1 MALII
6 DPHLDSG
13 QANWP
18 SPQSISADSRG
29 NFDGQT
35 NELLTLEQSNLTS
48 HQLQVW
54 MGQSLIPEVPIYNLA
69 VALKIH
75 GAVDLVH
82 FGKAFQVLI
91 NSSDALRTVIEEI
104 DGVPMQRILAT
115 LTYTTSFV
123 DLSSLPDPHARA
135 HNWMLERCNT
145 LLDRQRRLFDSTLI
159 KLAETEFVW
168 CLVVHH
174 LISDSW
180 SFELIYCHMADL
192 YRRSMQGE
200 LPDSLKLFPFANYVS
215 HERVQRNSPRHRSS
229 KAYWK
234 EFLSETGDETV
245 FYGKAREKATTRVRR
260 ISRDLGP
267 GRTRRL
273 RSVLASVGQ
282 QASVLQI
289 FAGILVGYLHCLNG
303 KETYVIGIP
312 FHNRRSKI
320 FKETIGFFSEVLP
333 VRISLGDDETF
344 VSLLPKLKAAVFQAA
359 RHGGY
364 AVASPYFKRPYD
376 VVLNYHTH
384 SFSDFAGM
392 AAWQQWIHNGHGDE
406 SLTIQ
411 ISDFGSSKS
420 LAVDF
425 ELHEAIFSEQQSEQ
439 AASHF
444 FRVLDA
450 FLADPQQ
457 LLRRLSLLSPEE
469 AQRVAMAW
477 NQTTSEPLE
486 ERYAHNL
493 FEDQV
498 RQRPD
503 ALAVVLE
510 EEKLSYRELNG
521 RANQLAHR
529 LQSFGVGPE
538 TPVGLCVERSPEM
551 IVGILGILKAG
562 AAYVPIDPGY
572 PTEWANFI
580 VADTK
585 IPVLVTQ
592 EKLLERVAGQLKT
605 ICLDAN
611 TDDLSQESDDDI
623 DSAVA
628 GHHLA
633 YIIYTSGS
641 TGNPKGVEIT
651 HTALAN
657 YVCQAAGIFGLSSAD
672 RVLQFASIS
681 SDMSVEEIFTCLI
694 RGAALVLRTDSMPDS
709 AAEFLEKCRDW
720 GITVL
725 DLPTAY
731 WHELTAALFSEHL
744 SIPPGVRLVI
754 IGGERAIPERL
765 ALWQACVSRHVKLLN
780 TYGPAETTVVATVY
794 DLTDFPTENG
804 CFGELPIGRPIPNVN
819 TYVLDENLTPVPV
832 GVPGELCIGGVG
844 LARGYL
850 NQLELT
856 TERFVQNPFLEGVRL
871 YRTGDLVRCR
881 ADGNLEFVRRI
892 DRQVKIRGFRVELEG
907 IEAALRKHPLVAHA
921 VVVHDNASSQRGLI
935 AYLIPREAAVLNFED
950 VRHFV
955 STKLPDYM
963 IPTTWGLLESLPRSM
978 SGKVNRRALP
988 LPQKSPLPG
997 PTLVS
1002 PRTPTETKIAD
1013 LWCHVLG
1020 LRQVG
1025 RYDHFFELGGHS
1037 LLAVQ
1042 VISRL
1047 RKELQVEIPLR
1058 VIFDAPTVTQL
1069 AKHVD
1074 AALQASENHDGP
1086 VPARASMD
1094 RKEVYL
1100 SSSQSRIW
1108 YMHQLSPES
1117 AAYNITAPIRFTG
1130 LLNKEALKRS
1140 IEAMAQRHESLRTTF
1155 RSVDGKPVQV
1165 IAPAVTI
1172 ELPEKDLRAVP
1183 EELRLSEAK
1192 RMLGEEA
1199 RRPFDL
1205 EKGPLIRL
1213 LFLQLAT
1220 DDHILLI
1227 NMHHVISDQW
1237 SMGIIAREVTTLY
1250 NTFCQASKA
1259 PMDGSIAQ
1267 YADFATWQDQS
1278 LTPDQLQVELSYWR
1292 SKLADSEPLTLPT
1305 DYPRPAA
1312 QTFHGAHQ
1320 SFSLQTGLVERL
1332 KKLAIQHNATL
1343 YILFL
1348 AAFKA
1353 LLVRYTGQHDVI
1365 IGSPVA
1371 NRSRLEW
1378 ENIIGTFI
1386 NIVVLR
1392 TDLSDNPTFRQ
1403 VVERVREVALDA
1415 FAHAELPFERLVQEL
1430 QPNRDSSRSPLIQ
1443 VLFNFQS
1450 APVGKIEL
1458 LGLSWMPFEI
1468 DQSASQ
1474 FDLSV
1479 TIDPQLTRK
1488 ILVAYNTD
1496 LYNAATIARFLRHY
1510 ERLLELAAANPDLP
1524 IGKFQ
1529 ILSDHER
1536 RQLLYDWN
1544 ETTVSFPQCC
1554 IHDLFEAQARQN
1566 PDSVAV
1572 VFKEQ
1577 QITYRDLDRR
1587 ADQVARQLRTMDV
1600 KPEVVVGIC
1609 LERSPELV
1617 IGLLGILKAGG
1628 AYLPIDPAYPLE
1640 RIGFMIE
1647 DSGMQVL
1654 LTQEKLFRDLPLSR
1668 CSVLCLDRLPEIP
1681 MLSNVQVTAQPSDL
1695 AYVIYTSGSTG
1706 KPKGVEIQHRALV
1719 NFLHSLRQRP
1729 GLTEQDVFL
1738 SVTTISF
1745 DIAAL
1750 EIFLPLTVGARVV
1763 LASRDIAADGRR
1775 LKDLIE
1781 TAGATVMQATPS
1793 TWRMLIEAGWTG
1805 CEKFKILCGGE
1816 ALPLDLAKDLLKRGN
1831 AAWNLYGPTETTV
1844 WSAVWRVESGC
1855 DTLSV
1860 GNPINN
1866 TQLYILDAN
1875 LEPVPF
1881 GVRGELYIGGKGVA
1895 RGYLNRPELTAEKF
1909 IRNPHSADSDARMF
1923 RTGDLARHLPDGNI
1937 EWLGRIDEQVK
1948 IRGHRIELGEIEA
1961 ALHLHPAISQAVV
1974 VGRKDAV
1981 GETSLVAYVVAH
1993 KNAVCQVEEL
2003 RQFLVR
2009 KLVDHM
2015 IPSVFAF
2022 LETLPLT
2029 PSGKVNRQALPPP
2042 DLVGAGQVKTIV
2054 APRERLEFQLA
2065 RIWERV
2071 LGVKRIGMGH
2081 NFFELGGHSLKAVRL
2096 LAEIEKELGVDL
2108 PLNVIFKAPTVERLA
2123 SIIRDN
2129 GWLPPRNCL
2138 VEMRAGGF
2146 KPPLFLIH
2154 GGYSALVK
2162 YLGDDQPVYSLSL
2175 FGLFE
2180 KDLISIRLEDIAT
2193 RYIQSIRTLQPRG
2206 PYYIGGYSA
2215 AGIIAFEMARQLRM
2229 EGESVA
2235 LLALFD
2241 THGPESRALPIG
2253 DRIVAYL
2260 TIMRRIGLS
2269 DGLQYGI
2276 GKMSALKEDVVRSF
2290 WYLIHRHSLR
2300 ANLPMALTPRNINM
2314 IYLKALRE
2322 YLPQAY
2328 PGRAV
2333 LFRAQDRNIAFE
2345 ADSQLGWSG
2354 MATGGFTVHEVPG
2367 NHFSMLAEPHVDAV
2381 VDELQAYLREAQPE
2395 P

>member
-1 MALII
+1 MI
-6 DPHLDSG
+6 
-13 QANWP
+13 
-18 SPQSISADSRG
+18 
-29 NFDGQT
+29 
-35 NELLTLEQSNLTS
+35 
-48 HQLQVW
+48 
-54 MGQSLIPEVPIYNLA
+54 
-69 VALKIH
+69 
-75 GAVDLVH
+75 
-82 FGKAFQVLI
+82 
-91 NSSDALRTVIEEI
+91 
-104 DGVPMQRILAT
+104 
-115 LTYTTSFV
+115 
-123 DLSSLPDPHARA
+123 
-135 HNWMLERCNT
+135 ERCNT
-145 LLDRQRRLFDSTLI
+145 LLDWQRRLFDSTLI
-159 KLAETEFVW
+159 KLAETEFIW

-174 LISDSW
+174 LICDSW
-180 SFELIYCHMADL
+180 SFELIYRHMADL
-192 YRRSMQGE
+192 YRRFVQGE
-200 LPDSLKLFPFANYVS
+200 LPDSVKLFPFADYVS
-215 HERVQRNSPRHRSS
+215 HERLQRNSPRHRSS
-229 KAYWK
+229 EAYWK
-234 EFLSETGDETV
+234 EFLSESGDEMV
-245 FYGKAREKATTRVRR
+245 FYGKAREKAITRVRR
-260 ISRDLGP
+260 VSRDLGP
-267 GRTRRL
+267 ERASRL
-273 RSVLASVGQ
+273 RAVLASAGAETE
-282 QASVLQI
+282 QASLLQI
-289 FAGILVGYLHCLNG
+289 FAAILVGYLHCLNG
-303 KETYVIGIP
+303 KESYVIGIP
-312 FHNRRSKI
+312 FHNRRSKT

-344 VSLLPKLKAAVFQAA
+344 VSLLAKFKAAVFQAA

-364 AVASPYFKRPYD
+364 AVANPYFKRLYD
-376 VVLNYHTH
+376 VVLNYHTR

-392 AAWQQWIHNGHGDE
+392 AALPQWIHNGHGDE

-425 ELHEAIFSEQQSEQ
+425 DLHEAIFSEQQSEQ

-444 FRVLDA
+444 LRVLDA

-457 LLRRLSLLSPEE
+457 PLRRLSLLSPEE
-469 AQRVAMAW
+469 AQRFVMAW
-477 NQTTSEPLE
+477 NQIRTGPLE
-486 ERYAHNL
+486 ERCAHHL
-493 FEDQV
+493 FENQV
-498 RQRPD
+498 RQRPH

-510 EEKLSYRELNG
+510 EQRLSYRELNR

-538 TPVGLCVERSPEM
+538 TPVGLYVERSPEM

-562 AAYVPIDPGY
+562 AAYVPMDPGY
-572 PTEWANFI
+572 PGEWVNFV

-585 IPVLVTQ
+585 MPVLVTQ
-592 EKLLERVAGQLKT
+592 EKLLEGVAGPGPKT
-605 ICLDAN
+605 LCLDAEAE
-611 TDDLSQESDDDI
+611 DLSQESDDNI
-623 DSAVA
+623 DSGVA

-651 HTALAN
+651 HAALAN
-657 YVCQAAGIFGLSSAD
+657 YVGQAGGIFGLNPAD

-681 SDMSVEEIFTCLI
+681 SDISVEEIFPCLM

-709 AAEFLEKCRDW
+709 AAGFLEKCRDW

-731 WHELTAALFSEHL
+731 WHQLTAALFSEHL
-744 SIPPGVRLVI
+744 TIPARVRLVI

-765 ALWQACVSRHVKLLN
+765 TLWQACVNRGVKLLN

-794 DLTDFPTENG
+794 DLTDLPTENG
-804 CFGELPIGRPIPNVN
+804 CFGELPIGCPIPNVN
-819 TYVLDENLTPVPV
+819 TYVLDQNLTPVPV

-850 NQLELT
+850 NQPELT
-856 TERFVQNPFLEGVRL
+856 AERFVQNPFLEGGRL

-881 ADGNLEFVRRI
+881 RDGNLEFVRRI
-892 DRQVKIRGFRVELEG
+892 DRQVKIRGFRAELEG
-907 IEAALRKHPLVAHA
+907 IEAALRKHPLVADA

-935 AYLIPREAAVLNFED
+935 AYLIPKDAAVLNSED
-950 VRHFV
+950 VRNFV
-955 STKLPDYM
+955 RTKLPDYM
-963 IPTTWGLLESLPRSM
+963 IPTTWALLESLPRSL
-978 SGKVNRRALP
+978 SGKVDRRALALPEKTP
-988 LPQKSPLPG
+988 LPA
-997 PTLVS
+997 PTFVP
-1002 PRTPTETKIAD
+1002 PRTPTEAKIAD
-1013 LWCHVLG
+1013 LWRHVLG
-1020 LRQVG
+1020 LKEVG

-1047 RKELQVEIPLR
+1047 RKELRVEIPLR

-1074 AALQASENHDGP
+1074 AALRVGENHHGL
-1086 VPARASMD
+1086 VPAPASLV
-1094 RKEVYL
+1094 RREVCL
-1100 SSSQSRIW
+1100 SHSQSRIW
-1108 YMHQLSPES
+1108 YMHQLSPQS

-1130 LLNKEALKRS
+1130 LLHKEALKRS
-1140 IEAMAQRHESLRTTF
+1140 VEAMAQRHESLRTTF
-1155 RSVDGKPVQV
+1155 RSVDGNPVQV

-1172 ELPEKDLRAVP
+1172 ELPERDLRAVP

-1192 RMLGEEA
+1192 RVLGEEA

-1213 LFLQLAT
+1213 LLLQLGD

-1227 NMHHVISDQW
+1227 SMHHVISDQW

-1250 NTFCQASKA
+1250 NACCQASKA
-1259 PMDGSIAQ
+1259 PMDGSVTQ

-1278 LTPDQLQVELSYWR
+1278 LTPDRLQAELSYWR
-1292 SKLADSEPLTLPT
+1292 SKLTEAEPLTVPT
-1305 DYPRPAA
+1305 DYPRPAV

-1320 SFSLQTGLVERL
+1320 SLHLSTGLVERL
-1332 KKLAIQHNATL
+1332 KKLAARHNATL
-1343 YILFL
+1343 YIVFL

-1353 LLVRYTGQHDVI
+1353 LLARYSGQHDI
-1365 IGSPVA
+1365 TIGSPVA

-1415 FAHAELPFERLVQEL
+1415 FAHAELPFEQLVQEL
-1430 QPNRDSSRSPLIQ
+1430 RPDRDPSRSPLIQ

-1474 FDLSV
+1474 FDISV
-1479 TIDPQLTRK
+1479 TIDPELTRK

-1496 LYNAATIARFLRHY
+1496 LYNADTIARFLRHY
-1510 ERLLELAAANPDLP
+1510 ERLLEFAAANPDQL
-1524 IGKFQ
+1524 IAKFQ

-1536 RQLLYDWN
+1536 RQLHDWN

-1554 IHDLFEAQARQN
+1554 VHELFEAQAQQN

-1572 VFKEQ
+1572 VFEEQ
-1577 QITYRDLDRR
+1577 QITYRDLDCR
-1587 ADQVARQLRTMDV
+1587 ADQVARRLRTMGV

-1609 LERSPELV
+1609 VERSPELV

-1628 AYLPIDPAYPLE
+1628 AYLPIDPAYPME

-1647 DSGMQVL
+1647 DSGMEVL
-1654 LTQEKLFRDLPLSR
+1654 LTQEKLLRDLPLSG
-1668 CSVLCLDRLPEIP
+1668 CSVLCLDRLPEITIS
-1681 MLSNVQVTAQPSDL
+1681 SNLHVTAHPSNL

-1719 NFLHSLRQRP
+1719 NFLHSMRQKP
-1729 GLTEQDVFL
+1729 GLTEQDIFL

-1763 LASRDIAADGRR
+1763 LASRAIAADGRR
-1775 LKDLIE
+1775 LKDHIK
-1781 TAGATVMQATPS
+1781 TAGATIMQATPA

-1805 CEKFKILCGGE
+1805 CERFKILCGGE
-1816 ALPLDLAKDLLKRGN
+1816 MLPLDLARDLLKGGN

-1844 WSAVWRVESGC
+1844 WSAVWQVDAGC
-1855 DTLSV
+1855 DRPLI
-1860 GNPINN
+1860 GKPINN

-1875 LEPVPF
+1875 LEPVPV
-1881 GVRGELYIGGKGVA
+1881 GVPGELYVGGKGVA
-1895 RGYLNRPELTAEKF
+1895 RGYLKRAELTAEKF
-1909 IRNPHSADSDARMF
+1909 IRNPHSQDSDARMF
-1923 RTGDLARHLPDGNI
+1923 RTGDLARHLPEGNI
-1937 EWLGRIDEQVK
+1937 EWLGRIDQQVK

-1961 ALHLHPAISQAVV
+1961 ALSLHPAISQAVV
-1974 VGRKDAV
+1974 VERKDAV
-1981 GETSLVAYVVAH
+1981 GETGLVAYVVAR
-1993 KNAVCQVEEL
+1993 KDAACQVEGL
-2003 RQFLVR
+2003 RQFLAR
-2009 KLVDHM
+2009 RLPAYM
-2015 IPSVFAF
+2015 IPSAFAF

-2029 PSGKVNRQALPPP
+2029 PSGKVNRRALPPP
-2042 DLVGAGQVKTIV
+2042 DPVGAEQVKTIV
-2054 APRERLEFQLA
+2054 APRERLEFQLV

-2071 LGVKRIGMGH
+2071 LGVKCVGIGH

-2108 PLNVIFKAPTVERLA
+2108 PLNAIFKAPTVERLA

-2129 GWLPPRNCL
+2129 GWQPPRNCV

-2146 KPPLFLIH
+2146 KPPLFLVH
-2154 GGYSALVK
+2154 GGYSSLLQ

-2180 KDLISIRLEDIAT
+2180 KDLVSIHLEEIAT

-2206 PYYIGGYSA
+2206 PYYIGGYSG
-2215 AGIIAFEMARQLRM
+2215 AGVIAFEMARQLHM
-2229 EGESVA
+2229 KGESVA

-2241 THGPESRALPIG
+2241 TQGPESRALPIRDKIG
-2253 DRIVAYL
+2253 AYL
-2260 TIMRRIGLS
+2260 TIMRRMELR
-2269 DGLQYGI
+2269 DGLRYGI
-2276 GKMSALKEDVVRSF
+2276 AKMSALKEDVVRSF
-2290 WYLIHRHSLR
+2290 WYLMHRPSLR
-2300 ANLPMALTPRNINM
+2300 ANLPLALTPRNINM

-2322 YLPQAY
+2322 YLPQVY
-2328 PGRAV
+2328 PGGAV
-2333 LFRAQDRNIAFE
+2333 LFRAQDRSIAFE

-2354 MATGGFTVHEVPG
+2354 MAAGGFTVPDVPG
-2367 NHFSMLAEPHVDAV
+2367 NHFSMLAEPHVRAV
-2381 VDELQAYLREAQPE
+2381 ADRLHAYLRDAQPE